1 MGNKR
6 ARVRGTVLAMFLG
19 FAWVTLA
26 GCESEGEEKPDGV
39 NSFEDVLDEGV
50 LDGDADAEE
59 DLGICEY
66 CDADVPDWD
75 NDAGGDPDGDPGERV
90 DADPD
95 DADADGADADG
106 ADADDADVDDAD
118 VDDADADDADADGA
132 DADGADADGADADDA
147 DVDDA
152 DADDATTGP
161 PNLAVV
167 YDEVFQHTCI
177 FCHTIRAPVVF
188 YDEGLRDRLLQP
200 SVQLPTMPYVTPGSL
215 GSSYLWH
222 KVAGTH
228 LSVGG
233 EGTRMPSAAM
243 PLFDEELAI
252 LRAWIEAGA
261 PD

>member
-95 DADADGADADG
+95 D
-106 ADADDADVDDAD
+106 
-118 VDDADADDADADGA
+118 A